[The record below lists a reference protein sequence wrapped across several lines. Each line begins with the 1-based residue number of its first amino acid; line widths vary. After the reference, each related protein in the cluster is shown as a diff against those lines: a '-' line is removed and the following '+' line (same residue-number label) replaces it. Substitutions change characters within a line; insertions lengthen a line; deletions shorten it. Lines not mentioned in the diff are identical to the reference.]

1 MKIKYL
7 VLQNNILTI
16 IIPSF
21 NRFLL
26 VKERLNELIKVFEVS
41 VIIVDDNSQVF
52 YDIHETNYIDV
63 VRNEKN
69 LGRGNSILLGL
80 NYVKTKFVSIFDDD
94 DPINSKNLNLIIEKL
109 KDLDQKSIGIVA
121 EAGLNN
127 IPLKEKFDSYI
138 YARFKTKWKDRKE
151 FVKTDVLK
159 KSIPFWLK
167 GRRIPTSFLF
177 SLCDQKGLYWNY
189 YNIDVI
195 KKNYSEGGMT
205 SQLMKNPFKKS
216 IFISLIFLIYRKYKL
231 FIYEIFKARN

>member
-1 MKIKYL
+1 MC
-7 VLQNNILTI
+7 VLSI
-16 IIPSF
+16 IIPSY
-21 NRFLL
+21 NRESFLL
-26 VKERLNELIKVFEVS
+26 ERINEISSLKDVKVIVIDDFSQNIYQDLTQKNIILIRN
-41 VIIVDDNSQVF
+41 NS
-52 YDIHETNYIDV
+52 N
-63 VRNEKN
+63 K
-69 LGRGNSILLGL
+69 GRGSSILKALRE
-80 NYVKTKFVSIFDDD
+80 VKTKFVSIFDDD

-138 YARFKTKWKDRKE
+138 YVRFKTKWKDRKE

-177 SLCDQKGLYWNY
+177 SLCDQNGLYWNY

-216 IFISLIFLIYRKYKL
+216 IFISLLFLIYRKYKL

>member
-1 MKIKYL
+1 MC
-7 VLQNNILTI
+7 VLSI
-16 IIPSF
+16 IIPSY
-21 NRFLL
+21 NRESFLL
-26 VKERLNELIKVFEVS
+26 ERINEISSLSGVR
-41 VIIVDDNSQVF
+41 VIVVDDFSQNI
-52 YDIHETNYIDV
+52 YQGLNHHKNISLI
-63 VRNEKN
+63 RNTSNK
-69 LGRGNSILLGL
+69 GRGMSILKALKK
-80 NYVKTKFVSIFDDD
+80 VKTKFVSIFDDD

-109 KDLDQKSIGIVA
+109 KELDQKSIGIVA

-138 YARFKTKWKDRKE
+138 YVRFKTKWKDRKE

-159 KSIPFWLK
+159 NSIPFWLK

-177 SLCDQKGLYWNY
+177 SLCDQEGLYWNY

-205 SQLMKNPFKKS
+205 SQLMKNPFRKS

-231 FIYEIFKARN
+231 FIYEIFKTRN

>member
-1 MKIKYL
+1 MC
-7 VLQNNILTI
+7 ILSI
-16 IIPSF
+16 IIPSY
-21 NRFLL
+21 NRESFLL
-26 VKERLNELIKVFEVS
+26 ERINEMSSLKGVKVIVVDDFSQNIYQDLTHQKNIKFIRNTSNKGRGMSILKALNE
-41 VIIVDDNSQVF
+41 
-52 YDIHETNYIDV
+52 
-63 VRNEKN
+63 
-69 LGRGNSILLGL
+69 
-80 NYVKTKFVSIFDDD
+80 VKTKFVSIFDDD

-109 KDLDQKSIGIVA
+109 KELDQKSIGIVA

-127 IPLKEKFDSYI
+127 IPLKDKFDSYI

-159 KSIPFWLK
+159 KSIPFWLR

-216 IFISLIFLIYRKYKL
+216 IFISLIFLFYRKYKL
-231 FIYEIFKARN
+231 FIYEIFKAGN